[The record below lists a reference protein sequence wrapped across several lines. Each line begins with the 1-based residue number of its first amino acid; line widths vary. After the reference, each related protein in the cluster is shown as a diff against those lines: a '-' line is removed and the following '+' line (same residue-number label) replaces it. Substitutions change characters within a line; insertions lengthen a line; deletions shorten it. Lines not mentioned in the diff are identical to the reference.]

1 MKTYNILTLGL
12 SGAGKTV
19 YLASLF
25 KQLSTQGEQ
34 GFFLEIKENTARQKL
49 NQYYTE
55 IVTGE
60 SWPESTRRGEIKEWV
75 FDCCVKTE
83 DLKKYSVCQFVY
95 KDYSGAL
102 LSEVAPDEAPEL
114 NFSFEEA
121 VKEADAVLAV
131 LDGQKLFQ
139 FMQNPA
145 HPSVQYWTLTELPT
159 ILRLI
164 QNCGQ
169 QQPVHFI
176 ISKWDLIEN
185 HSGWNLINIM
195 DLLRNKVPEF
205 DNVVIPRL
213 KAKCPMRLIP
223 VSSLGTQF
231 ARLEGNEMKKNSGG
245 IPKPYQVEIPL
256 ACVLID
262 GLTAQM
268 EEIKK
273 KQAETQNR
281 STEVKVK
288 FGLFDQVNQVLSD
301 TVLSLFANTINTLL
315 PDKYQFNNDTI
326 QTILDATK
334 KTAKSV
340 DKHVYQTRQEKEK
353 AEEAARKQQEKLAR
367 QKEEDFKKVDDELKA
382 FDYVVKRCLD
392 LVKVL
397 EKPQNFSSDLRDYP
411 YYKDQPQAQKK

>member
-34 GFFLEIKENTARQKL
+34 GFFLEIKENIARQKL

-55 IVTGE
+55 IITGE
-60 SWPESTRRGEIKEWV
+60 SWPESTRRGEVKEWV
-75 FDCCVKTE
+75 FDCCVKTQ
-83 DLKKYSVCQFVY
+83 DLKKYPVCRFVY

-102 LSEVAPDEAPEL
+102 LSELAADETSEF
-114 NFSFEEA
+114 NFPFEEA
-121 VKEADAVLAV
+121 VKEADAVLAI

-139 FMQNPA
+139 FMQNPG

-159 ILRLI
+159 LLHLI
-164 QNCGQ
+164 QNCGK
-169 QQPVHFI
+169 QPVHFI

-185 HSGWNLINIM
+185 HSGWNLTNII
-195 DLLRNKVPEF
+195 DSLRNKVPEF
-205 DNVVIPRL
+205 DNVVLPRL
-213 KAKCPMRLIP
+213 KAKCPMRIIP
-223 VSSLGTQF
+223 VSSLGMKF
-231 ARLEGNEMKKNSGG
+231 AKLEGNGMKKISGA
-245 IPKPYQVEIPL
+245 IPQPYQVEIPL

-288 FGLFDQVNQVLSD
+288 FSLFDQVNQVLSG
-301 TVLSLFANTINTLL
+301 TVYSLFANTVNTLL
-315 PDKYQFNNDTI
+315 PDKYQLNNEII
-326 QTILDATK
+326 QGILEATK
-334 KTAKSV
+334 QTAKSV
-340 DKHVYQTRQEKEK
+340 DNHVYKTQQEKGK
-353 AEEAARKQQEKLAR
+353 AEEAAREKQEKLAR

-382 FDYVVKRCLD
+382 FDYVVKRFLD
-392 LVKVL
+392 LVKIL
-397 EKPQNFSSDLRDYP
+397 DQPQNDRSDLRDYP
-411 YYKDQPQAQKK
+411 YYKVLLEQKQK